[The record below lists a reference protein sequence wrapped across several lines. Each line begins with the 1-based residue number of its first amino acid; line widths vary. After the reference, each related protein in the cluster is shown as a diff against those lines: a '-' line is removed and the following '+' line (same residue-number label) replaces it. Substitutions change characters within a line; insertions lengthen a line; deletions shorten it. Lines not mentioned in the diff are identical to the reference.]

1 MVEAAGRPRATAP
14 VAEPR
19 RRTLVPRVSR
29 PLRAMLLAAGR
40 GERMR
45 PLTDTVPK
53 PLLVAG
59 GKPLIVW
66 HLERL
71 AAIGVN
77 DVVINHAWLG
87 ERIEATLGD
96 GSALGLRIRYSPE
109 TEALETAG
117 GIAQA
122 LPLLI
127 ENSATADRDDRPFLV
142 ISADVFTDFDLGR
155 ASTIALQMDAGGD
168 GCWCV
173 MVRNPAHHGGGDFRL
188 DGGRLVLTATAA
200 RPAPGPSAS
209 MHGPTSARTTAA
221 GLTAA
226 GATGQDG
233 ATLTYAGVGLFR
245 PGLFRGITPG
255 TKQALRPLLEREIA
269 AGRAAGERHDGEW
282 FDIGTPQRLQELD
295 RRLRARTAN
304 RPEGE

>member
-19 RRTLVPRVSR
+19 RRTLVPRASR

-127 ENSATADRDDRPFLV
+127 EDSATADRDDRPFLV

-155 ASTIALQMDAGGD
+155 ASTIALQMDAGGH

-188 DGGRLVLTATAA
+188 DGGRLGLAATVAQ
-200 RPAPGPSAS
+200 PAPGPAPTL
-209 MHGPTSARTTAA
+209 HGPTAAEATAA
-221 GLTAA
+221 EATAA

-245 PGLFRGITPG
+245 PGLFREITPG

>member
-1 MVEAAGRPRATAP
+1 MVEAASRPRATAP
-14 VAEPR
+14 FAEPLM
-19 RRTLVPRVSR
+19 RTFAPRASR

-127 ENSATADRDDRPFLV
+127 EDSATADRDDRPFLV